1 MSDAFVIQRSRQIAL
16 ALAAN
21 LGRIARAGSAEFVGR
36 STEPGAAVIIGGGPS
51 CGGFDRIPP
60 GVLSIC
66 VNTSAPKVCEA
77 FAPDALVIRE
87 VVPAVRELAEL
98 RHAPKCIVLDVQT
111 SPVTVARA
119 HDVAPVLWAIPAQ
132 SVIAWLPR
140 LLDVEPVYAGESAM
154 NMAVALAT
162 RWGCDRQ
169 SLIGC
174 DLAFGADGTA
184 YGDGT
189 AWSGCR
195 VAVDGTTVDFGR
207 TREVM
212 QANARAGGIPPTL
225 HREMATPVLRE
236 DGTAGLA
243 LATWISQ
250 RTWVEQW
257 AARHPGH
264 RFANLS
270 GGARIEGWPASETV
284 LDDDAWRLMHVM
296 STDPRAIQTLGPR
309 VPRQTVSTAAL
320 GAEVRRQVAHARA
333 VVDSDAPWR
342 LPGTVSGC
350 PLVDLA
356 AAKEVLETSYR
367 ALPLKVALE
376 ERRPIIMRA
385 ADAVERAFD
394 GVTN

>member
-1 MSDAFVIQRSRQIAL
+1 MSEAFVIQRSRPIAL

-21 LGRIARAGSAEFVGR
+21 LGRIARAGSATFVGR

-51 CGGFDRIPP
+51 CGGFERIPH
-60 GVLSIC
+60 GALSIC
-66 VNTSAPKVCEA
+66 VNTSAPKVCESI
-77 FAPDALVIRE
+77 APDVLVIRE
-87 VVPAVRELAEL
+87 VVPAVRELADL
-98 RHAPKCIVLDVQT
+98 KHAPKCIVLDVQT

-174 DLAFGADGTA
+174 DLAFGPDGTA

-189 AWSGCR
+189 AWDGCK
-195 VAVDGTTVDFGR
+195 VTADGVTVDFGS

-225 HREMATPVLRE
+225 HRETATPVLRE
-236 DGTAGLA
+236 DGTSGLA

-250 RTWVEQW
+250 RVWVEQW
-257 AARHPGH
+257 ARRHPGLVT
-264 RFANLS
+264 ANLS
-270 GGARIEGWPASETV
+270 GGARIEGWPASERV
-284 LDDDAWRLMHVM
+284 ARSGRDRFGRDV
-296 STDPRAIQTLGPR
+296 PR
-309 VPRQTVSTAAL
+309 VTVDTSTIA
-320 GAEVRRQVAHARA
+320 AEVRRQVAHVRA
-333 VVDSDAPWR
+333 MVDHEAPWR
-342 LPGTVSGC
+342 MADAVSGC
-350 PLVDLA
+350 PLIDLA

-367 ALPLKVALE
+367 SLPLKVALA
-376 ERRPIIMRA
+376 ERRPILLRA
-385 ADAVERAFD
+385 ADAVEAAFE
-394 GVTN
+394 G

>member
-1 MSDAFVIQRSRQIAL
+1 MSEAFVIQRSRPIAL

-21 LGRIARAGSAEFVGR
+21 LGRLARAGSAQFVGR

-66 VNTSAPKVCEA
+66 VNTSAPKVCAEM
-77 FAPDALVIRE
+77 APDALVIRE
-87 VVPAVRELAEL
+87 VIPAVRELADL
-98 RHAPKCIVLDVQT
+98 KHAPKRIVLDVQT
-111 SPVTVARA
+111 SPATVARA

-169 SLIGC
+169 TLIGC
-174 DLAFGADGTA
+174 DLAFGSDGTA

-189 AWSGCR
+189 AWDGCR
-195 VAVDGTTVDFGR
+195 VAVDGTTVDFGA

-243 LATWISQ
+243 LATWVSQ
-250 RTWVEQW
+250 RAWVEQW

-270 GGARIEGWPASETV
+270 GGARIEGWPASERV
-284 LDDDAWRLMHVM
+284 LPDGTWRLMAVDGVVR
-296 STDPRAIQTLGPR
+296 TVGPR
-309 VPRQTVSTAAL
+309 VPGVTVSTAAL

-333 VVDSDAPWR
+333 VVDSGAPWR

-356 AAKEVLETSYR
+356 AAKDVLETSYR
-367 ALPLKVALE
+367 ALPLKVALA
-376 ERRPIIMRA
+376 ERKPIILRA
-385 ADAVERAFD
+385 ADAVEAAFE
-394 GVTN
+394 GP

>member
-77 FAPDALVIRE
+77 LAPDALVIRE

-98 RHAPKCIVLDVQT
+98 RHAPKCVVLDMQT

-119 HDVAPVLWAIPAQ
+119 YDVAPVLWAIPAQ

-250 RTWVEQW
+250 RAWVEQW

-264 RFANLS
+264 AFANLS
-270 GGARIEGWPASETV
+270 GGARIEGWPASERV
-284 LDDDAWRLMHVM
+284 LGGRWEVCE
-296 STDPRAIQTLGPR
+296 LGGKPWMVPAQPQVPR
-309 VPRQTVSTAAL
+309 VTVSTSAL
-320 GAEVRRQVAHARA
+320 AAEVRRQVAHARA
-333 VVDSDAPWR
+333 VVDSEAPWR

-367 ALPLKVALE
+367 HLPLKVALE
-376 ERRPIIMRA
+376 ERRPIILRA
-385 ADAVERAFD
+385 AAAVEAAFE
-394 GVTN
+394 GVPN